1 MDCIEIKKLISEYI
15 DGELLNNQRDIVEQH
30 LHGCTSCNKIYNDY
44 IAVSKLTADI
54 PSVEPPYMLADQI
67 LAKTTQQPQSKKS
80 MRPFLSIYQYIKP
93 AFAAVL
99 IVLAAL
105 FVISYKPIDNKVDV
119 IATQP
124 VKPELPIVIE
134 ETKPVAKLAP
144 KVEQETKTVTEA
156 AVNKKPAVKKTAK
169 SVPVKKHVNKKK
181 SSDEN
186 KVATTKGI
194 PNNSKPTENITVKP
208 ITTAYSTKPAEQEK
222 PVEHSNIVIEV
233 AKDEPVKAA
242 DKPAAADTKPEAIE
256 EKPSVI
262 ALRTAEAVSNERD
275 NKLNETANA
284 LQDMRTKLK
293 HRNLSRKID
302 KRQQTVSTDR
312 RIDIDLASMYF

>member
-105 FVISYKPIDNKVDV
+105 FVISYKPIDNKVNF

-134 ETKPVAKLAP
+134 ETKPAAKLAP
-144 KVEQETKTVTEA
+144 KVEQEAKTVTEA
-156 AVNKKPAVKKTAK
+156 AINKKSAVKKIAK
-169 SVPVKKHVNKKK
+169 YAPAKKYINKKK
-181 SSDEN
+181 SSEN
-186 KVATTKGI
+186 RVAATKTI

-262 ALRTAEAVSNERD
+262 VLRTAEAVSNERD
-275 NKLNETANA
+275 NKLNETASA